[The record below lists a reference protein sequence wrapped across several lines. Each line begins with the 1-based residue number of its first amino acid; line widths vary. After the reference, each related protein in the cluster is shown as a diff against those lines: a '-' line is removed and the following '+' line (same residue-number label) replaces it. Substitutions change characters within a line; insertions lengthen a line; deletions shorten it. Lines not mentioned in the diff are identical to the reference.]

1 MSNLHLDIL
10 PLAQREIWPLL
21 RCVPNNFVLYGGT
34 AIALYLGHRL
44 SEDFDF
50 FTGESFN
57 PDELRAR
64 LVMFP
69 DAEIKQ
75 HMENTLTL
83 SVPVRDDVVKLSF
96 FGGLPLN
103 RTHDPIQAGNGIYVA
118 SLTDL
123 LGTKCK
129 VVIDR
134 AAGKDYL
141 DVAAIL
147 KMTDLT
153 LAHGIATA
161 VAIYG
166 ESFLPLTSLKALSY
180 TSDLSAT
187 LPGEDLTLIQ
197 EAVAGVALD
206 NLPRVSPT
214 GIIGERAVAGNVPDA
229 AEHRPQ

>member
-1 MSNLHLDIL
+1 M
-10 PLAQREIWPLL
+10 
-21 RCVPNNFVLYGGT
+21 
-34 AIALYLGHRL
+34 
-44 SEDFDF
+44 
-50 FTGESFN
+50 
-57 PDELRAR
+57 
-64 LVMFP
+64 
-69 DAEIKQ
+69 
-75 HMENTLTL
+75 
-83 SVPVRDDVVKLSF
+83 
-96 FGGLPLN
+96 
-103 RTHDPIQAGNGIYVA
+103 
-118 SLTDL
+118 
-123 LGTKCK
+123 
-129 VVIDR
+129 VIDR